1 MRKHVYKYKYKYE
14 YSRSI
19 QNKSREGGL
28 HFYHVPVRRY
38 QGHLYVTHIGKNGR
52 DRRDL
57 GARRVGARVGT
68 ERALPHV

>member
-28 HFYHVPVRRY
+28 HFY
-38 QGHLYVTHIGKNGR
+38 QGHLRYISERTADRR
-52 DRRDL
+52 DRRM
-57 GARRVGARVGT
+57 ARVGARVGT
-68 ERALPHV
+68 ENEHCHT